1 MELKHFERV
10 TERKF
15 LDQIYELLSMY
26 DREFIPPLS
35 SRSSTTQANLD
46 GSGQAGAGVRDY
58 FDIMAQQDMVLALEG
73 ETVAGFMAFRR
84 DHTCEHIT
92 RVPNLYASTCLIHPD
107 FRGQKLMQR
116 FYETMMA
123 AFPGRPIYTRTWHTN
138 YPHLRVLDKLG
149 FRQLCCLENHRGQGI
164 HTVYYGRE

>member
-58 FDIMAQQDMVLALEG
+58 FDIMAQQDMVLAILKRLNSDCPFGKIEG
-73 ETVAGFMAFRR
+73 KE
-84 DHTCEHIT
+84 
-92 RVPNLYASTCLIHPD
+92 
-107 FRGQKLMQR
+107 
-116 FYETMMA
+116 
-123 AFPGRPIYTRTWHTN
+123 
-138 YPHLRVLDKLG
+138 
-149 FRQLCCLENHRGQGI
+149 
-164 HTVYYGRE
+164 